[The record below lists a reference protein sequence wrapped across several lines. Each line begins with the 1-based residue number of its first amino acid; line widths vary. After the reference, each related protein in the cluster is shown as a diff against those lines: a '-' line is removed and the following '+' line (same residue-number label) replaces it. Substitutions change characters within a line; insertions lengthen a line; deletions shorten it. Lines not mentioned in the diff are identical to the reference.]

1 MGTIKTLKVY
11 QMTNHSPRNPAPA
24 PTPLWHHVAWIAALA
39 VPMLAAMGWA
49 G

>member
-1 MGTIKTLKVY
+1 MLSDRLK
-11 QMTNHSPRNPAPA
+11 PA